1 MAATRGKRS
10 ENSQQQGLRIVRV
23 LLWAL
28 VYTVIWTLL
37 SSGQGWYIGIPVI
50 CLAAGVSYILQPPS
64 LAFRLQ
70 HLPSFIAYFV
80 SRQLLGGIDVAKR
93 SFQRDASSYAA
104 WVHYPFTCP
113 ALNTRIGLSALIG
126 LLPGTLGARIESDQ
140 LLIHVLDER
149 LDWKNEVATLERHL
163 SKLLG
168 TPYGASS

>member
-1 MAATRGKRS
+1 MAASRGKRS
-10 ENSQQQGLRIVRV
+10 ENSQQHGLRTVRV

-28 VYTVIWTLL
+28 VYTATWTLL

-50 CLAAGVSYILQPPS
+50 CLATGLSYILQPPS

-70 HLPSFIAYFV
+70 HLPGFIAYFV
-80 SRQLLGGIDVAKR
+80 SRQLLGGMDVAKR
-93 SFQRDASSYAA
+93 SFQRDATSHAA
-104 WVHYPFTCP
+104 WVHYPFTSA

-126 LLPGTLGARIESDQ
+126 LLPGTLGARIESDA

-149 LDWKNEVATLERHL
+149 LDWKSEVANLERHL

-168 TPYGASS
+168 TPARTSS